1 MPASANIT
9 TSGVIAFTL
18 PAGAYGVRVVNESD
32 TTIRRLLGAVPTT
45 SGALLGL
52 PIEAG
57 GDETI
62 LFPRPLKNP
71 LPIGAIHA
79 GSGSKTL
86 TYEIITQPMRAL
98 ST

>member
-18 PAGAYGVRVVNESD
+18 PAGAFGVRVVNESD
-32 TTIRRLLGAVPTT
+32 TTIRRLLGALPTT

-52 PIEAG
+52 PIAAG
-57 GDETI
+57 AEESI
-62 LFPRPLKNP
+62 LFKQPLKNP

-79 GSGSKTL
+79 GSGTKTL
-86 TYEIITQPMRAL
+86 TYEIITAPLRAL